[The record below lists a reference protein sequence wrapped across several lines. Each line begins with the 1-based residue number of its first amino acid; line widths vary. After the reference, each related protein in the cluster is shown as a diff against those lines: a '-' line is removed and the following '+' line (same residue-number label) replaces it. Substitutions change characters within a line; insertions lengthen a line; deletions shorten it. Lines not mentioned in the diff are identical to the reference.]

1 MTKKHKVRV
10 IIVNKSGLD
19 MIYKDDKYFHGEL
32 AASSRKWMDVKNDD
46 VGDFLSN
53 ERDYSMV
60 GCSGYVT
67 YGIGDEMVTIAF
79 SNPQVG
85 VNKLNVGT
93 GGEGVWK
100 NMDNYGYDKFERP
113 IRATSEIGL
122 TCDCQ
127 CTPGETNICA
137 IIVKKD

>member
-1 MTKKHKVRV
+1 MPAIYGAARQIAYLSALHAATVDLTGPCLYTEDQRVEMTKNHKVRV

-19 MIYKDDKYFHGEL
+19 MIYRDDKYFHGEL
-32 AASSRKWMDVKNDD
+32 AASPGKWMDVKNDD

-53 ERDYSMV
+53 ERDYSIV

-93 GGEGVWK
+93 GGEGVWE
-100 NMDNYGYDKFERP
+100 NMDN
-113 IRATSEIGL
+113 
-122 TCDCQ
+122 
-127 CTPGETNICA
+127 
-137 IIVKKD
+137 